1 MKPKI
6 DYLTNNLQIFAAV
19 YKILLYAVMALYYTC
34 VMRIDGAT
42 ANKECSVIDIQ
53 IKMSKHVLDVWL
65 SLYEDNHLRFERD
78 FVG

>member
-1 MKPKI
+1 
-6 DYLTNNLQIFAAV
+6 
-19 YKILLYAVMALYYTC
+19 
-34 VMRIDGAT
+34 MRIDGAT
-42 ANKECSVIDIQ
+42 ANKECSIIDIQ